1 MIMCF
6 IKIKEVNMLV
16 KCFVFFVSVFYF
28 ALCNAEQHIYENNND
43 FTVSCTKNEVC
54 KLIYNEKAYVV
65 LPFINYEPSNIYFE
79 NEVYNITYPCGT
91 SCVKYIYFKRPNIV
105 SEPYLNSLAMSANGE
120 FVLTVY
126 ENLAQVY
133 ETFTHKKVYEK
144 KLNNGGDILSNG
156 SFDDARYDQG
166 SFFIRYKTDKGDF
179 LDEKITME

>member
-1 MIMCF
+1 MMMIMCF

-43 FTVSCTKNEVC
+43 FTVSCTK
-54 KLIYNEKAYVV
+54 
-65 LPFINYEPSNIYFE
+65 